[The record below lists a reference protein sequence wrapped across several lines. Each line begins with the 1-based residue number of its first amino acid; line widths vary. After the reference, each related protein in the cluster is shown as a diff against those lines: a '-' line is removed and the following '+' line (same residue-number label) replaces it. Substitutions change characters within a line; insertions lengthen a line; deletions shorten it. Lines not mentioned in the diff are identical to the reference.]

1 VRLPPRELA
10 RRGGQGRDVGWQIAG
25 VADLDGDDK
34 RDLVC
39 HHAPTGEVVVE
50 LMHGV
55 QRLQAVEGGQVGA
68 VGWQIPERWARVSG
82 HRLVHAAAMPPRPY
96 RRS

>member
-1 VRLPPRELA
+1 VRLPQRELE

-34 RDLVC
+34 NDLVY

-50 LMHGV
+50 LMNGV
-55 QRLQAVEGGQVGA
+55 QRLQAVEVGQVGD
-68 VGWQIPERWARVSG
+68 VGWQIP
-82 HRLVHAAAMPPRPY
+82 
-96 RRS
+96 